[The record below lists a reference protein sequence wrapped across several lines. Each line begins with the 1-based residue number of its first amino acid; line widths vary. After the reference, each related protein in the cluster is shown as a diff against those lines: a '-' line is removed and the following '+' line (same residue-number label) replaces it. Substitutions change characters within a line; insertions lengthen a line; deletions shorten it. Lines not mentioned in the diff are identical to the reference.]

1 MTSLW
6 KTGVAGSALILAF
19 TTVAAHPA
27 AADRGADLGAAVM
40 APGVAADAEAA
51 GAQAAA
57 FEAKK
62 PTKKAKAAKAAKKK
76 AKKKVK
82 KKAKVVLGFHNFQ
95 IQNATQYLGRAGV
108 PMHARFNCNVVMTS
122 TTAELI
128 QIRDT
133 AEGQPAVIAGCGSG
147 ADMTKYKSGPMG
159 PMQGSV
165 GERDWSRYATWVA
178 PGTSAAV
185 PTVASY
191 RAWLLQL
198 KSVFG
203 SKIDRFEVWN
213 EVDLDNFYRGTPKDL
228 VDLTFVAAEVF
239 GRKKVT
245 APSWSPSAFSG
256 AKYPSGAY
264 IGGKTLSRKQFW
276 DRYWQGVI
284 KRAKKEGVPLPFSVV
299 NIHTYGTGNTVKQA
313 ASNRMYKL
321 KGFLGWLKKS
331 LGTKLNKMEIWDTEW
346 NFRRFDPDQ
355 KPPYLGFADSVANAK
370 IWSKSAAEAACL
382 GVSRQYTY
390 VWADKAPDP
399 SSFEAG
405 QLPMNPT
412 SANVNAAFRAMNGK
426 TVTCK

>member
-6 KTGVAGSALILAF
+6 KIGAAGSALILAF
-19 TTVAAHPA
+19 TTVAGNA
-27 AADRGADLGAAVM
+27 GASGGQGDDIGSVLL
-40 APGVAADAEAA
+40 APGVAAGDPDARAA
-51 GAQAAA
+51 SVGS
-57 FEAKK
+57 AKK
-62 PTKKAKAAKAAKKK
+62 P
-76 AKKKVK
+76 VK
-82 KKAKVVLGFHNFQ
+82 PKMKKAKVVLGFHNFQ
-95 IQNATQYLGRAGV
+95 VQNASAYLSAPGV

-122 TTAELI
+122 TTEQLI

-133 AEGQPAVIAGCGSG
+133 SEGQPAVIAGCGSG
-147 ADMTKYKSGPMG
+147 ANMTKYKSGPMG

-165 GERDWSRYATWVA
+165 GERDWSRYASWVA

-185 PTVASY
+185 PTVDAY

-198 KSVFG
+198 KQVFG

-256 AKYPSGAY
+256 AKYPSGAHV
-264 IGGKTLSRKQFW
+264 GGKTLTRKQFW
-276 DRYWQGVI
+276 DRYWAEVI
-284 KRAKKEGVPLPFSVV
+284 KRSKAKGVPLPFSVV

-321 KGFLGWLKKS
+321 KGFLGWLKQS
-331 LGTKLNKMEIWDTEW
+331 LGSRLDKLEIWDTEW
-346 NFRRFDPDQ
+346 NFRRFDADA
-355 KPPYLGFADSVANAK
+355 KPPYLGFADSAANAQ
-370 IWSKSAAEAACL
+370 IWTKSASEAACL
-382 GVSRQYTY
+382 GVTRQYTY
-390 VWADKAPDP
+390 VWADKAPSPD
-399 SSFEAG
+399 SFEAG

-412 SANVNAAFRAMNGK
+412 STNLNAAFRAINGK
-426 TVTCK
+426 TVSCK